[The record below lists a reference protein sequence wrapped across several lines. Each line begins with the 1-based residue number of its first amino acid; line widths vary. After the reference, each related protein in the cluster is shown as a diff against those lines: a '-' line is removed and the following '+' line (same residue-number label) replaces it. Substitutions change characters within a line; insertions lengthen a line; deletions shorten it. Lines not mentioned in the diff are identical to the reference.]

1 MRGQVQYC
9 FIEKKLQCTPIC
21 GQTEKNSDWV
31 SQIWYLGGATLHM
44 MSQIWNRRCPG
55 YESSSL
61 LEARS
66 SSPSCIEMSTPNPS
80 LITVGFHFVVFIS

>member
-1 MRGQVQYC
+1 VFGELEGAEYG
-9 FIEKKLQCTPIC
+9 IC
-21 GQTEKNSDWV
+21 GQGHSEQKEDRRHSTLCWSPPI
-31 SQIWYLGGATLHM
+31 SGAADHMTLE
-44 MSQIWNRRCPG
+44 G

-66 SSPSCIEMSTPNPS
+66 SSPSCIEMSAPNPS